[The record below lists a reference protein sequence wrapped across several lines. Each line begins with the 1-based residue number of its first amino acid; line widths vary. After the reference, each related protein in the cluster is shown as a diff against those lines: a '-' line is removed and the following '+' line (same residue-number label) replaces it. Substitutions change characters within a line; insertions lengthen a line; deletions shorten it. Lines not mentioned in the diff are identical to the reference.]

1 MKTLILSKY
10 NQLKILISLKL
21 VTSILLMFRIKMSDS
36 FYLLFLVWNIFLAA
50 IPYGI
55 SFVAKGYPSLSTKT
69 LIKPVLLII
78 WILILP
84 NAPYILSDFTHLKW
98 TSPQFFMLDTVIIT
112 GFSVLGLLYMF
123 YSIKD
128 VQELY
133 FSTLSR
139 KQTYLL
145 LITLCLLLGF
155 GIYLGRYL
163 RWNSWDILQQPENL
177 AADIGNLIFHPIR
190 NNLAWIVTLSY
201 ATISAATITIL
212 NNLKWAH

>member
-1 MKTLILSKY
+1 
-10 NQLKILISLKL
+10 
-21 VTSILLMFRIKMSDS
+21 MFRIKVSES

-55 SFVAKGYPSLSTKT
+55 SFLAKLYPSFCSKT

-78 WILILP
+78 WVLFLP
-84 NAPYILSDFTHLKW
+84 NAPYILSDFTHLRW
-98 TSPQFFMLDTVIIT
+98 TSPQFLVLDTTIIT
-112 GFSVLGLLYMF
+112 GFSTLGLLYMF

-128 VQELY
+128 VQELF

-139 KQTYLL
+139 KRTYLL

-177 AADIGNLIFHPIR
+177 ATDIGNLIIHPIR
-190 NNLAWIVTLSY
+190 NKLAWMVTLSY
-201 ATISAATITIL
+201 ATISAATITLL
-212 NNLKWAH
+212 NKLKWAH

>member
-1 MKTLILSKY
+1 
-10 NQLKILISLKL
+10 
-21 VTSILLMFRIKMSDS
+21 MFRIKLSES

-55 SFVAKGYPSLSTKT
+55 SFMAKGYPSFCTKT
-69 LIKPVLLII
+69 LIKPLLLVI
-78 WILILP
+78 WILFLP
-84 NAPYILSDFTHLKW
+84 NAPYILSDFTHLRW
-98 TSPQFFMLDTVIIT
+98 TSSQFFVLDSAIIT

-145 LITLCLLLGF
+145 ITTLCLLLGL

-177 AADIGNLIFHPIR
+177 ASDISNLLFHPIQ
-190 NNLAWIVTLSY
+190 NKFAWIVTLSY
-201 ATISAATITIL
+201 AAISGATITIL
-212 NNLKWAH
+212 NKLKWAH